1 MESWFVLVNYCFRWL
16 INNMNNKNNE
26 FSKAFEGVKV
36 HPNAFVDSNAELHDG
51 VIISQGAIVG
61 PNVIIGKDTE
71 IGPNAVITGRT
82 QIGKNNKIFP
92 NVFIGLDPQDLKF
105 NGASTEVIIG
115 DNNIFRECVTINKAT
130 YEGEKTI
137 IGNNNLL
144 MAYSHI
150 GHNCELGNGIVLSN
164 SVQVAG
170 HVKVEDRAI
179 IGGCLGVHQFVHIGY
194 LAMIGGMTRVD
205 RDVPPFCIAE
215 GHPGRLR
222 GLNRIGIKRSGLME
236 NKDFDL
242 KLLQN
247 TWNLLFKS
255 NDAISNSLEKVMKG
269 ELDISSSRLCSFLKE
284 SISKERRGPM
294 PIVNL

>member
-1 MESWFVLVNYCFRWL
+1 MDH
-16 INNMNNKNNE
+16 KNSE
-26 FSKAFEGVKV
+26 FNSGFSGVKV
-36 HPNAFVDSNAELHDG
+36 HPNAFVDPSAEIDDG

-61 PNVIIGKDTE
+61 PDVTIGKGTQ

-82 QIGKNNKIFP
+82 QIGRNNKVFP
-92 NVFIGLDPQDLKF
+92 NVFIGLDPQDLKYK
-105 NGASTEVIIG
+105 GACTEVVIG
-115 DNNIFRECVTINKAT
+115 DNNTFRECVTINKAT
-130 YEGEKTI
+130 DEGEKTI
-137 IGNNNLL
+137 IGNDNLL

-150 GHNCELGNGIVLSN
+150 GHNCELGNRIVISI

-170 HVKVEDRAI
+170 HVKIEDKAI
-179 IGGCLGVHQFVHIGY
+179 IGGCLGIHQFVHIGY

-205 RDVPPFCIAE
+205 RDVPPFCLAE

-222 GLNRIGIKRSGLME
+222 GLNRIGIKRSGLMD

-242 KLLQN
+242 KLLQS

-269 ELDISSSRLCSFLKE
+269 KLDISSSRLCCFLKE

>member
-1 MESWFVLVNYCFRWL
+1 MDH
-16 INNMNNKNNE
+16 KNTQLN
-26 FSKAFEGVKV
+26 SSSSGVKV
-36 HPNAFVDSNAELHDG
+36 LPNAFVDPSAELHDG

-61 PNVIIGKDTE
+61 PDVTIGKGTE
-71 IGPNAVITGRT
+71 IGPNAVISGRT
-82 QIGKNNKIFP
+82 QIGKNNKVFP
-92 NVFIGLDPQDLKF
+92 SVFIGLDPQDLKYK
-105 NGASTEVIIG
+105 GAPTEVIIG
-115 DNNIFRECVTINKAT
+115 DNNTFRECVTINKAT

-144 MAYSHI
+144 MAYTHI
-150 GHNCELGNGIVLSN
+150 GHNCELGNRIVLSN

-170 HVKVEDRAI
+170 HVKIEDKAI
-179 IGGCLGVHQFVHIGY
+179 IGGCLGIHQFVHIGY

-205 RDVPPFCIAE
+205 RDVPPFCLAE

-222 GLNRIGIKRSGLME
+222 GLNRIGIKRSGLIE

-242 KLLQN
+242 KILQN

-269 ELDISSSRLCSFLKE
+269 KLDISSSRLCNFLKE
-284 SISKERRGPM
+284 SISQE
-294 PIVNL
+294 IIN